1 MAIHWYPGHMHKA
14 RKDIIEAMPNID
26 LVIEVLDARIP
37 FSSENPVIAQ
47 VRRHK
52 GNTKPCLKVLS
63 KTDLA
68 DPVLTQVWSQFF
80 EQENHTKVL
89 PIAIREENI
98 EQRLLSCAREF
109 FPDRAEHKAIRVMV
123 MGIPNVGK
131 SSLIN
136 RLAGRTIA
144 KVGNEPAITKRQ
156 QRIDIGDGFI
166 LNDTPGI
173 LWPKVENIHSS
184 YRLAASG
191 AIKET
196 AMDYVDVAF
205 YVADYLLANYGEL
218 LLERYQLSDLPES
231 AQVFFELVG
240 AKRGCLRNGGQV
252 DLNKICTLFINEF
265 RSGQVGRIT
274 LETPEMIDQEL
285 KELKRLQE
293 EKEKKNLERKRNFR
307 SSKN

>member
-1 MAIHWYPGHMHKA
+1 MHKA

-26 LVIEVLDARIP
+26 LVIEVLDARLP

-52 GNTKPCLKVLS
+52 GNIKPCLKVLS
-63 KTDLA
+63 KSDLA
-68 DPVLTQVWSQFF
+68 DPELTQLWCQHF
-80 EQENHTKVL
+80 EQESHIKVL
-89 PIAIREENI
+89 PLAIREENI
-98 EQRLLSCAREF
+98 SQRLLSRAREF
-109 FPDRAEHKAIRVMV
+109 FPHRAEHKAIRVMV

-156 QRIDIGDGFI
+156 QRIDIGEGFI

-173 LWPKVENIHSS
+173 LWPKVENIHGS

-205 YVADYLLANYGEL
+205 YVADYLLANYAQL
-218 LLERYQLSDLPES
+218 LQERYQLSAQPES
-231 AQVFFELVG
+231 SQAFFDIVG
-240 AKRGCLRNGGQV
+240 AKRGCLRSGAQV
-252 DLNKICTLFINEF
+252 DLNKICTLFINEL
-265 RSGQVGRIT
+265 RAGHVGRIT
-274 LETPEMIDQEL
+274 LETPAMIEREMA
-285 KELKRLQE
+285 ELKRLQE
-293 EKEKKNLERKRNFR
+293 EKDRKKLERKRNFR
-307 SSKN
+307 SSGQD